1 MTSLSFK
8 NNSAQRIY
16 NDYIKRCKNA
26 TKILSATDQEDC
38 LLEINSYIYEFL
50 SANNAGDEMESLLN
64 VLDRL
69 GAPEEIFKE
78 IVATKKLGEATRT
91 FNPKHL
97 VQALILNISNGVIY
111 SILFILFL
119 FEICFPILIVLKLI
133 YPSRTGLFVGNKGN
147 FLYGYHHDTI
157 SGGIGSVNYNMDNRA
172 EQLGNWFIPVT
183 IIIALLVYIS
193 IILLLKAIKKIKK
206 K

>member
-1 MTSLSFK
+1 MTPLSFK

-26 TKILSATDQEDC
+26 TRILSGTDQEDC
-38 LLEINSYIYEFL
+38 LLEINSHIFEFL
-50 SANNAGDEMESLLN
+50 SANNTGDEMESLLN

-111 SILFILFL
+111 IILFVLL
-119 FEICFPILIVLKLI
+119 LLEICFPILILLKII
-133 YPSRTGLFVGNKGN
+133 YPGRTGLYVGNRGN
-147 FLYGYHHDTI
+147 F
-157 SGGIGSVNYNMDNRA
+157 
-172 EQLGNWFIPVT
+172 
-183 IIIALLVYIS
+183 
-193 IILLLKAIKKIKK
+193 
-206 K
+206 